1 MSMRKKVQKQVI
13 RGVSTIVNTVSQA
26 KSGTGGG
33 ESSSSEIRAL
43 CRKVGAEG
51 IVLLKN
57 KNGVLP
63 LSKDRVVSVFGRV
76 QKDWF
81 YVGYGSGGDVN
92 PPYKVSLLD
101 GLRANRNITVNEE
114 LAELYEDWCEKNAP
128 EEAFWGAW
136 EMSYDEMPISKKTVQ
151 EAAHK
156 SDTAV
161 VVIGRAAGEDRE
173 NSLTEG
179 SYYLTNGERSLLSK
193 VCSSFRKTVVVL
205 NCGSIMDMS
214 WVNEFDISAVLYAWQ
229 GGMESGNSVADV
241 LSGDVSPSGKLA
253 DTIAEKYAYYP
264 SARFFGKWRFN
275 NYTED
280 IYVGYRY
287 FETFRKDK
295 VLFPFGFGLSYTR
308 FETKVTR
315 VTHSDKTF
323 NLWVDVKN
331 IGGRDGKYVGEL
343 YLSAPQGMLG
353 KPSRV
358 LVAYEKTKTLAPG
371 ETQKLRLSF
380 NLADFASYD
389 DSGATGNEFCY
400 VLEKGEYKLFFGS
413 DVRSASEVKS
423 FTLGKTIVTER
434 LTQAAAPDPKN
445 PFDRLKAV
453 TDENGKIKGVLVRTP
468 VMKVSLKDRILENLP
483 QTLEITGDLG
493 YKLADVQSGK
503 VTLEQFT
510 AQLSFDE
517 LEAITRGGYVMNNP
531 LGAKGNAGVM
541 GGVLPSLRDKGVP
554 PVTTTDGPSGI
565 RLAATCSLLP
575 NGAVL
580 ACSFNKELIRELY
593 SEFAKEMLDRGSDI
607 ILAPGMNIHRNPL
620 CGRNF
625 EYFSEDPLLS
635 GLTAAAVVLGV
646 QENGVSACP
655 KHFACNNQEVNRT
668 HNDSRVSERALR
680 EIYLKGF
687 EFCVKTAK
695 PKNIMTSYNKI
706 NGVWGHYHYDL
717 VTTILRKEWG
727 YEGNVM
733 TDWWMRKDESHEF
746 PGICDQGYRVRA
758 GIDVLMPG
766 GARTGKKKPD
776 GTMKKSV
783 DNGLTT
789 GEIQAC
795 AMHVLKMAMETKLSR
810 YDFEAEKEAESKAE
824 AEKEEL

>member
-1 MSMRKKVQKQVI
+1 MSIQKKVQKQVM
-13 RGVSTIVNTVSQA
+13 RGVSAIVNAVVDSVAQT
-26 KSGTGGG
+26 KSGDGGN
-33 ESSSSEIRAL
+33 EDSSNELCAL
-43 CRKVGAEG
+43 CRKAGAEG
-51 IVLLKN
+51 VVLLKN

-101 GLRANRNITVNEE
+101 GLRANEGITVNEE
-114 LAELYEDWCEKNAP
+114 LAALYEEWCGKNAP

-136 EMSYDEMPISKKTVQ
+136 EMNYDEMPISKKAVQ

-156 SDTAV
+156 SDTAIV
-161 VVIGRAAGEDRE
+161 AIGRAAGEDRE
-173 NSLTEG
+173 NTLAEG
-179 SYYLTNGERSLLSK
+179 SYYLTSQERSLLSK
-193 VCSSFRKTVVVL
+193 VCSAFRKTVVVL

-214 WVNEFDISAVLYAWQ
+214 WVNEFDISAVLYVWQ

-264 SARFFGKWRFN
+264 SAGFFGSRPFN

-315 VTHSDKTF
+315 IAHSNNIF
-323 NLWVDVKN
+323 NLWVDVRN
-331 IGGRDGKYVGEL
+331 IGERAGKYVGEL
-343 YLSAPQGMLG
+343 YLSAAQGKLG

-371 ETQKLRLSF
+371 EEQKLRLSF
-380 NLADFASYD
+380 DLSDFASYD
-389 DSGATGNEFCY
+389 DSGVTGNEFCY

-413 DVRSASEVKS
+413 DVRSACEVKS
-423 FTLGKTIVTER
+423 FTIGKTIVTER

-445 PFDRLKAV
+445 PFERLKAV
-453 TDENGKIKGVLVRTP
+453 TDENGKLKGVLERAP

-483 QTLEITGDLG
+483 KTLEMTGDLG

-503 VTLEQFT
+503 VTLESFT

-517 LEAITRGGYVMNNP
+517 LEAITRGAYIMNHP
-531 LGAKGNAGVM
+531 LGAKGNAGIM
-541 GGVLPSLRDKGVP
+541 GGVLPSLREKGVP

-575 NGAVL
+575 NGATL
-580 ACSFNKELIRELY
+580 ACSFNKELVRKLY
-593 SEFAKEMLDRGSDI
+593 SEFSKEMLARGSDI

-625 EYFSEDPLLS
+625 EYYSEDPLLS
-635 GLTAAAVVLGV
+635 GLTAAAVVSGV
-646 QENGVSACP
+646 QENGLSACP

-687 EFCVKTAK
+687 ELCVKKSK
-695 PKNIMTSYNKI
+695 PKNIMTSYNLI
-706 NGVWGHYHYDL
+706 NGVWGHYNYDL

-727 YEGNVM
+727 FEGNVM

-758 GIDVLMPG
+758 GVDVLMPG
-766 GARTGKKKPD
+766 GRRTGKKKPD
-776 GTMKKSV
+776 GTLKKSV
-783 DNGLTT
+783 KNGLTL

-810 YDFEAEKEAESKAE
+810 YDFEAEKAEAE
-824 AEKEEL
+824 AEKEA

>member
-358 LVAYEKTKTLAPG
+358 LVAYE
-371 ETQKLRLSF
+371 
-380 NLADFASYD
+380 
-389 DSGATGNEFCY
+389 
-400 VLEKGEYKLFFGS
+400 
-413 DVRSASEVKS
+413 
-423 FTLGKTIVTER
+423 
-434 LTQAAAPDPKN
+434 
-445 PFDRLKAV
+445 
-453 TDENGKIKGVLVRTP
+453 
-468 VMKVSLKDRILENLP
+468 
-483 QTLEITGDLG
+483 
-493 YKLADVQSGK
+493 
-503 VTLEQFT
+503 
-510 AQLSFDE
+510 
-517 LEAITRGGYVMNNP
+517 
-531 LGAKGNAGVM
+531 
-541 GGVLPSLRDKGVP
+541 
-554 PVTTTDGPSGI
+554 
-565 RLAATCSLLP
+565 
-575 NGAVL
+575 
-580 ACSFNKELIRELY
+580 
-593 SEFAKEMLDRGSDI
+593 
-607 ILAPGMNIHRNPL
+607 
-620 CGRNF
+620 
-625 EYFSEDPLLS
+625 
-635 GLTAAAVVLGV
+635 
-646 QENGVSACP
+646 
-655 KHFACNNQEVNRT
+655 
-668 HNDSRVSERALR
+668 
-680 EIYLKGF
+680 
-687 EFCVKTAK
+687 
-695 PKNIMTSYNKI
+695 
-706 NGVWGHYHYDL
+706 
-717 VTTILRKEWG
+717 
-727 YEGNVM
+727 
-733 TDWWMRKDESHEF
+733 
-746 PGICDQGYRVRA
+746 
-758 GIDVLMPG
+758 
-766 GARTGKKKPD
+766 
-776 GTMKKSV
+776 
-783 DNGLTT
+783 
-789 GEIQAC
+789 
-795 AMHVLKMAMETKLSR
+795 
-810 YDFEAEKEAESKAE
+810 
-824 AEKEEL
+824 